1 MIKLWTTMR
10 LQISITEFHF
20 NLNLFTKKWKIKEN
34 NKHLFLSLKVKS
46 LWSLSRMIMLMFII
60 HEYFQDWILLISFL
74 YPVLILNCAVK
85 SHSQMETCIC
95 FFLLNIWIVFSLTKH
110 LHYCIDLKK
119 AIVKIQ
125 KKQSIFLAALA
136 SIKLLH
142 VRTIAYSVFAYL
154 WHWWSRTPTA
164 FKIELF
170 VTKVIN

>member
-1 MIKLWTTMR
+1 
-10 LQISITEFHF
+10 
-20 NLNLFTKKWKIKEN
+20 
-34 NKHLFLSLKVKS
+34 
-46 LWSLSRMIMLMFII
+46 MIMLMFII

-85 SHSQMETCIC
+85 SHSQIAKNGNMYM
-95 FFLLNIWIVFSLTKH
+95 FLFIEYLNCVQFDEAFAL
-110 LHYCIDLKK
+110 LYRFKK